1 MAGLNHQ
8 ACGVLDPASAARCPD
23 RALLEEVDLAW
34 YVQFGQPTDQI
45 FANIIRVQNMTD
57 LRHDRSDHRLTP
69 IAVRDTIDGNLIS
82 TTVPPTYIVA
92 ANQLLSGDECHI
104 GMAMRVRS
112 SRVIESAK
120 ATVIA
125 ARVTLRCVR
134 THPFGLPVVP
144 EV

>member
-1 MAGLNHQ
+1 MILSR
-8 ACGVLDPASAARCPD
+8 CTVSRKARGIYS
-23 RALLEEVDLAW
+23 R
-34 YVQFGQPTDQI
+34 
-45 FANIIRVQNMTD
+45 
-57 LRHDRSDHRLTP
+57 
-69 IAVRDTIDGNLIS
+69 IS